1 MQDELHWRTS
11 LKFKKKISG
20 QRKIIIRS
28 CYQIDSIQ
36 ILNDHIWEALK
47 SNLVLKLLIS

>member
-11 LKFKKKISG
+11 LKFKKRISG
-20 QRKIIIRS
+20 QRKILIRS
-28 CYQIDSIQ
+28 WIDSIQ

-47 SNLVLKLLIS
+47 SNLVYY